1 MTRLVA
7 GTRYLIIIP
16 IIGLGL
22 AAAAFFVFGGFL
34 LIQLIIESALGF
46 LGVIPMEA
54 QGPESIPLE
63 IEVLEAVHQFL
74 IGTVLYITAVGFY
87 QLFIKEVQVPKWLRI
102 ESTEE
107 LETNLVGVIVVVLGI
122 NFLGFV
128 FTGDT
133 ESLLQYGVGIAL
145 PIAALG
151 LFVGLRTWS
160 SNITKKSNIDYVE
173 GKQAAKPVLIAEV
186 TPASE
191 QGEAPT
197 TAPEES

>member
-34 LIQLIIESALGF
+34 LIQLIIQSALDF
-46 LGVIPMEA
+46 LGIIPMDAHSAEA
-54 QGPESIPLE
+54 IPLE
-63 IEVLEAVHQFL
+63 IEILESVHQFL

-87 QLFIKEVQVPKWLRI
+87 QLFIKEVQVPEWLNI
-102 ESTEE
+102 NSTEE
-107 LETNLVGVIVVVLGI
+107 LETNLVGVIVVVLAI
-122 NFLGFV
+122 NFLGYV
-128 FTGDT
+128 FTGDPQA
-133 ESLLQYGVGIAL
+133 LLQYGAGIAL

-160 SNITKKSNIDYVE
+160 THMTKKSNKQSVE
-173 GKQAAKPVLIAEV
+173 
-186 TPASE
+186 
-191 QGEAPT
+191 
-197 TAPEES
+197 PEES

>member
-34 LIQLIIESALGF
+34 LIQLIIQSSLGF
-46 LGVIPMEA
+46 LGLIPVEA
-54 QGPESIPLE
+54 HTAESIPLE
-63 IEVLEAVHQFL
+63 IEILESVHQFL

-102 ESTEE
+102 DSTEE
-107 LETNLVGVIVVVLGI
+107 LETNLVGVIVVVLAI

-128 FTGDT
+128 FTGNP
-133 ESLLQYGVGIAL
+133 EGLLQYGVGIAL

-160 SNITKKSNIDYVE
+160 TNITKKSNTDYV
-173 GKQAAKPVLIAEV
+173 EV

-191 QGEAPT
+191 QAKVPNT
-197 TAPEES
+197 PPEEMV

>member
-34 LIQLIIESALGF
+34 LIQLIIQSALAF
-46 LGVIPMEA
+46 LGVIPVDAHSAEA
-54 QGPESIPLE
+54 IPLE
-63 IEVLEAVHQFL
+63 IEILESVHQFL

-87 QLFIKEVQVPKWLRI
+87 QLFIKEVKLPEWLSI
-102 ESTEE
+102 NSTEE
-107 LETNLVGVIVVVLGI
+107 LETNLVGVIVVVLAI

-128 FTGDT
+128 FTGDAQA
-133 ESLLQYGVGIAL
+133 LLQYGAGIAL

-151 LFVGLRTWS
+151 LFVGLRTWAT
-160 SNITKKSNIDYVE
+160 NVTKKSNKANE
-173 GKQAAKPVLIAEV
+173 K
-186 TPASE
+186 SE
-191 QGEAPT
+191 EP
-197 TAPEES
+197 